1 MKHLA
6 IKPQNSPLLVG
17 ITGASGS
24 IYGVRLLELL
34 RACNVEAHLIV
45 SRAAQ
50 MTLAYETSLKLA
62 DVERLATVVYS
73 NSDVGAACSSGSFPT
88 RGMVIAPCSIKTM
101 SEIATGNTANLIS
114 RAADVV
120 LKERRRLVLMLREAP
135 LHIGH
140 IRNMA
145 TVTEAGANYLSAGS
159 CILRVAKVDRRNG
172 GSHTRARTRSFR
184 HRHRKDP
191 SLDRRARAPEKPR
204 RSGQIVSR
212 VKAWFNATR
221 PTVILTL

>member
-1 MKHLA
+1 MQSMKHLA
-6 IKPQNSPLLVG
+6 IKPLNPPLLVG
-17 ITGASGS
+17 ITGASGA
-24 IYGVRLLELL
+24 IYGARLLELL
-34 RACNVEAHLIV
+34 RSCNVETHLIV

-62 DVERLATVVYS
+62 DVERMATVVYS

-101 SEIATGNTANLIS
+101 SEIATGMTGNLIS

-140 IRNMA
+140 IRSMA
-145 TVTEAGANYLSAGS
+145 AVTEAGGIIYPPVPAFYAQPKSIEDMVDHTLA
-159 CILRVAKVDRRNG
+159 RVLDLFDIDTGKIRRWTG
-172 GSHTRARTRSFR
+172 ER
-184 HRHRKDP
+184 
-191 SLDRRARAPEKPR
+191 E
-204 RSGQIVSR
+204 
-212 VKAWFNATR
+212 R
-221 PTVILTL
+221 PKNREEADNS

>member
-1 MKHLA
+1 MQSMKHLA
-6 IKPQNSPLLVG
+6 IKPLNSPLLVG
-17 ITGASGS
+17 ITGASGA

-50 MTLAYETSLKLA
+50 MTLAYETTLKLA

-73 NSDVGAACSSGSFPT
+73 NSAVGAACSSGSFPT

-101 SEIATGNTANLIS
+101 SEIATGVTANLIS

-140 IRNMA
+140 IRTMA
-145 TVTEAGANYLSAGS
+145 TVTEAGGIIYPPVPAFYARPKSIDEMVDHTLA
-159 CILRVAKVDRRNG
+159 RVLDLFDIDTGKIRRWTG
-172 GSHTRARTRSFR
+172 ER
-184 HRHRKDP
+184 
-191 SLDRRARAPEKPR
+191 E
-204 RSGQIVSR
+204 
-212 VKAWFNATR
+212 R
-221 PTVILTL
+221 PKNREEADNS

>member
-6 IKPQNSPLLVG
+6 IKPPNSPILIG
-17 ITGASGS
+17 ITGASGA

-34 RACNVEAHLIV
+34 RACNVETHLIV

-62 DVERLATVVYS
+62 DVERMATVVHS

-145 TVTEAGANYLSAGS
+145 TVTEAGAIIYPPVPAFYALPKSIEDMVDHTLARVLDLFEIDTGKIRRWTGERERPKNREEAGNS
-159 CILRVAKVDRRNG
+159 
-172 GSHTRARTRSFR
+172 
-184 HRHRKDP
+184 
-191 SLDRRARAPEKPR
+191 
-204 RSGQIVSR
+204 
-212 VKAWFNATR
+212 
-221 PTVILTL
+221 

>member
-6 IKPQNSPLLVG
+6 IKTPNSPILIG
-17 ITGASGS
+17 ITGASGA

-34 RACNVEAHLIV
+34 RACNVETHLIV

-62 DVERLATVVYS
+62 DVERMATIVHS
-73 NSDVGAACSSGSFPT
+73 NSDVGAACASGSFPT

-145 TVTEAGANYLSAGS
+145 TVTEAGAIIYPPVPAFYALPKSIEDMVDHTLA
-159 CILRVAKVDRRNG
+159 RVLDLFEIDTGKIRRWTG
-172 GSHTRARTRSFR
+172 ER
-184 HRHRKDP
+184 
-191 SLDRRARAPEKPR
+191 E
-204 RSGQIVSR
+204 
-212 VKAWFNATR
+212 R
-221 PTVILTL
+221 PKNREEADNS

>member
-1 MKHLA
+1 MKHVA
-6 IKPQNSPLLVG
+6 IKSPGPLLVG
-17 ITGASGS
+17 ITGASGAV
-24 IYGVRLLELL
+24 YGVRLLEML
-34 RACNVEAHLIV
+34 RACNVETHLIV

-50 MTLAYETSLKLA
+50 MTLAYETSFKLA
-62 DVERLATVVYS
+62 DVERLASVVHP

-120 LKERRRLVLMLREAP
+120 LKERRRLVLLLRETP

-145 TVTEAGANYLSAGS
+145 TVTEAGGIVYPPVPAFYAMPTSIEDMVDHTLARVLELFDIDAGAVRRWTG
-159 CILRVAKVDRRNG
+159 IRGRPQKREKVGD
-172 GSHTRARTRSFR
+172 
-184 HRHRKDP
+184 
-191 SLDRRARAPEKPR
+191 E
-204 RSGQIVSR
+204 
-212 VKAWFNATR
+212 
-221 PTVILTL
+221 